1 MPRKTVAKKS
11 RLRGHALRNENLR
24 KRSLKRSKSAP
35 PLAAKTVEIR
45 VSHLGMTRI
54 ELARQSGISRGAL
67 RDLELGVHTPTR
79 NTLERFLE
87 FCEAQRVDDAVL
99 EELRDLYT
107 GTAVTLLNF
116 IGRLELRAG
125 SSPKLARKVGI
136 SPATLWEYRRGNF
149 PVPHALLQSLCEAVE
164 ADFEQAEI
172 LWTEAERERF
182 IKRGFPKSLA
192 EFCVLRLRA
201 GHAESDL
208 LELGLGT
215 AQLRR
220 LCYLELISWK
230 TIAAVAKTLCRDDE
244 ELKHLRE
251 LWQQD
256 FKSQKEE
263 GLHAFGL
270 KLKKLREKLGVTRR
284 EVADLC
290 GVGGRKPA
298 RIVKHIEEDG
308 HYSQQAFPAGLVAL
322 LTDDDRPSASS
333 LQFSGFSEE
342 EIAAEMPGFLETE
355 TAAELQEAWKK
366 RRIRFH
372 LRHRPEMQL
381 DLRLQREYFGF
392 DVAAAAKL
400 LGYTS
405 LEYQKIERGIEPLTE
420 TARSRILAALVSAGH
435 ERIRELFVKRDA
447 RDQRRLAWQR
457 PESVS
462 NMLSLLAER
471 EGGIVPLSRVLAKAG
486 LYGISPPRLRS
497 YILGEE
503 TPTWYLLQEIA
514 ETCSVRLLRPVHIN
528 WIHRY
533 RTQLQQKS
541 DSQLAIEVR
550 LLIAEVEPT
559 LRSFSERL
567 PFNYSVLLRD
577 LYKIEQKAKFKWF
590 HVERILKAAG
600 LPAESERWR
609 VIHRL
614 WLATN

>member
-1 MPRKTVAKKS
+1 MQGKTVVKKP

-24 KRSLKRSKSAP
+24 KRSLTRSKSAP

-45 VSHLGMTRI
+45 VNHLGMTRI
-54 ELARQSGISRGAL
+54 ELARKSGISRGAL

-87 FCEAQRVDDAVL
+87 FCEARRVDDAVL
-99 EELRDLYT
+99 EDLRDLYT
-107 GTAVTLLNF
+107 GTADSLRNF

-149 PVPHALLQSLCEAVE
+149 PVPHALLRSLCKAVE
-164 ADFEQAEI
+164 ADFEQAEE

-182 IKRGFPKSLA
+182 IKRGFPVSLA
-192 EFCVLRLRA
+192 ELCVLRLRA

-230 TIAAVAKTLCRDDE
+230 MIAPVTKTLCRDDE
-244 ELKHLRE
+244 ELKNIRE
-251 LWQQD
+251 LWAQD
-256 FKSQKEE
+256 FKLQKEQ

-270 KLKKLREKLGVTRR
+270 KLKKLREKLGITLR

-298 RIVKHIEEDG
+298 RIIKHIEEDG
-308 HYSQQAFPAGLVAL
+308 HFSQQAFPAGLVAL
-322 LTDDDRPSASS
+322 LTDDDRPSSSS
-333 LQFSGFSEE
+333 LQFSGLSEE
-342 EIAAEMPGFLETE
+342 EIAAEMSGFLESD
-355 TAAELQEAWKK
+355 TAAELHDSWKN

-392 DVAAAAKL
+392 DVAAAANL

-405 LEYQKIERGIEPLTE
+405 LEYQKIERGIEPLSDS
-420 TARSRILAALVSAGH
+420 ARSRILAAINVAGH
-435 ERIRELFVKRDA
+435 ERIRALFVLRDE
-447 RDQRRLAWQR
+447 RDLRRLAWQR
-457 PESVS
+457 PDSVG

-497 YILGEE
+497 YILGGD
-503 TPTWYLLQEIA
+503 TT
-514 ETCSVRLLRPVHIN
+514 T
-528 WIHRY
+528 
-533 RTQLQQKS
+533 
-541 DSQLAIEVR
+541 
-550 LLIAEVEPT
+550 
-559 LRSFSERL
+559 
-567 PFNYSVLLRD
+567 
-577 LYKIEQKAKFKWF
+577 
-590 HVERILKAAG
+590 
-600 LPAESERWR
+600 
-609 VIHRL
+609 
-614 WLATN
+614 